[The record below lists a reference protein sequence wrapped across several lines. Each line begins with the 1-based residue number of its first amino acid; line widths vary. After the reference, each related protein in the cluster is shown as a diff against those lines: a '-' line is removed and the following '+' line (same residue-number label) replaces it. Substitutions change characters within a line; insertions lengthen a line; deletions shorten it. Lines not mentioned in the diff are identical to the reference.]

1 MMKNGSVKKALIYL
15 GLPTIIGLLMTGF
28 YNFVDSYFVA
38 KLGTQAMGAI
48 SIVYP
53 LVTLIPGIGLLFGN
67 GGAAYISEL
76 LGGNEKEKAERV
88 LASTLFYCL
97 LFSALFQ
104 IILLFLP
111 SLLKAMGASDTILP
125 LALDYAKILIISFI
139 FHIPSVCLMNLVR
152 AEGAVGLST
161 ISQLTGAIL
170 NIVLDPIFIFTL
182 DTGIRGAAIATAIS
196 QLVSFIILIQYYL
209 RRKSLLKLSLNNI
222 RLKSWILKP
231 IFKVGIPLF
240 AINLFQSLSLS
251 ATNIVAA
258 PYGDNT
264 VAAIGIVNRVVG
276 MTTFAIT
283 GFSRGYQTF
292 TSFNYGAKNM
302 ERVEKA
308 TKTAYVWGICGGLV
322 ISVMQVLFSGPIVR
336 AFSTDKQVIAI
347 GVHALFAS
355 SILFFTYGFQAMAVV
370 YLLCI
375 KYNNAG
381 FIFSICR
388 QGLVFIPILFLFEKL
403 WAQIGIFYAQA
414 AADLITTLCITIF
427 LLTIRG
433 EVVGYHC

>member
-1 MMKNGSVKKALIYL
+1 MDKRLDMMKNGSVKKALIYL

-209 RRKSLLKLSLNNI
+209 RRKSLLKLSLNNMI
-222 RLKSWILKP
+222 
-231 IFKVGIPLF
+231 
-240 AINLFQSLSLS
+240 
-251 ATNIVAA
+251 
-258 PYGDNT
+258 
-264 VAAIGIVNRVVG
+264 
-276 MTTFAIT
+276 IT
-283 GFSRGYQTF
+283 Q
-292 TSFNYGAKNM
+292 
-302 ERVEKA
+302 
-308 TKTAYVWGICGGLV
+308 
-322 ISVMQVLFSGPIVR
+322 
-336 AFSTDKQVIAI
+336 
-347 GVHALFAS
+347 
-355 SILFFTYGFQAMAVV
+355 
-370 YLLCI
+370 
-375 KYNNAG
+375 
-381 FIFSICR
+381 
-388 QGLVFIPILFLFEKL
+388 KL
-403 WAQIGIFYAQA
+403 
-414 AADLITTLCITIF
+414 
-427 LLTIRG
+427 
-433 EVVGYHC
+433 